1 MALGMCYLSAEPGG
15 RQRPE
20 NAVISQLIL
29 PCAFS
34 LTHAMAGFGGVQVS
48 GVEVEGEGA
57 SPLPRGAL
65 TYSHTYAY
73 TDSRIHA

>member
-34 LTHAMAGFGGVQVS
+34 LTHAMAGLGGVQVS
-48 GVEVEGEGA
+48 GVEVERGGGVS
-57 SPLPRGAL
+57 SPPRRTHVHAQV
-65 TYSHTYAY
+65 
-73 TDSRIHA
+73 RIH